1 MKQSLNKTTRVII
14 GGTLAIVIW
23 LTGVF
28 IGQEQAVV
36 ILNPEGALGN
46 IITRVK
52 SIQVSLMLDY
62 GSGQVKVYPEVKLTY
77 GATVLDLLQR
87 IKTIDQPLNITYNY
101 NQDKKSVTNLII
113 NHYASNTAGK
123 KWQFWLN
130 NLLITRDIS
139 QARLKTGDIVE
150 FKYIKLVE

>member
-1 MKQSLNKTTRVII
+1 MKQYFHKITRVII
-14 GGTLAIVIW
+14 GGTLEIVIW

-52 SIQVSLMLDY
+52 SAQVSLMLDY
-62 GSGQVKVYPEVKLTY
+62 GDGRVKVYPEVKLTS
-77 GATVLDLLQR
+77 GATILDLLNR
-87 IKTIDQPLNITYNY
+87 IKTIDQALNLTYNF
-101 NQDKKSVTNLII
+101 NQDKKSITNLAI
-113 NHYASNTAGK
+113 NHYVSNAVGK
-123 KWQFWLN
+123 KWQVWLN
-130 NLLITRDIS
+130 NLQIARDIS
-139 QARLKTGDIVE
+139 QVRLKTGDMVE